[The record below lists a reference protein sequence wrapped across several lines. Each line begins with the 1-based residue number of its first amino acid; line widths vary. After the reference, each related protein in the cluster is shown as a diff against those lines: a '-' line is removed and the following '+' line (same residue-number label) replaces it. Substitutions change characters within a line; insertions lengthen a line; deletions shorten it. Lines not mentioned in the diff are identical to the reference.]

1 MAFKDGYNF
10 ENLIDEG
17 RNLVI
22 EELGRQL
29 ESRPD
34 DICKCNDCVVDMAAA
49 ALNTMPPRYHS
60 SLIGSIYQ
68 ADGLNDPAYSK
79 RLQDAVKTAITRVG
93 GNPSHD

>member
-1 MAFKDGYNF
+1 MAFIDDYNF

-29 ESRPD
+29 ESWPEA
-34 DICKCNDCVVDMAAA
+34 ICTCNDCIVDMAAA
-49 ALNTMPPRYHS
+49 ALNTLPPRYHS

-68 ADGLNDPAYSK
+68 ADGLNSPGYAK
-79 RLQDAVKTAITRVG
+79 KLNDAVKIAITRVG
-93 GNPSHD
+93 SNPGHD